1 MSVLS
6 RAAKAFRRSAPR
18 ADTDEG
24 GRDLLDDLL
33 ASQPANSEIAGAETG
48 HGSTNAG
55 RWLAR
60 LRAGLPDH
68 IPATT
73 AAAILLAAGAATLF
87 APLPGSSSPTGLSA
101 LTAAPVPK
109 PSDTAPQ
116 PDQDLVNADI
126 AAVAAAQLSA
136 DDTQA
141 EVTQAE
147 AAREAA
153 AALQT
158 KADDA
163 QSAADSASSSDT
175 SYTVTGD
182 QSTVDYDKQALQ
194 GAQDS
199 PKSAQDMLA
208 LDQQYG
214 LDTSYDTQAVADA
227 RTAIKD
233 AQTTLDTDTVQLAAD
248 QSAAN
253 SATATAKSQQATADA
268 LAGQAKGAQ
277 TKADAKLSDAQ
288 NSADAAATALS
299 SAQTTQTQHQQS
311 DAAVSAEW
319 HHQHRMAVFAVK
331 ARNTTMADY
340 RTAAAKNVTVGGAL
354 AASSVILIMLDV
366 LPRRRGSR
374 GEREA

>member
-1 MSVLS
+1 MSVLV
-6 RAAKAFRRSAPR
+6 PGGEGVPPLCPP

-24 GRDLLDDLL
+24 GRDLLDDLI
-33 ASQPANSEIAGAETG
+33 ASQPADSGIAGAETG

-158 KADDA
+158 E
-163 QSAADSASSSDT
+163 
-175 SYTVTGD
+175 G
-182 QSTVDYDKQALQ
+182 
-194 GAQDS
+194 
-199 PKSAQDMLA
+199 
-208 LDQQYG
+208 
-214 LDTSYDTQAVADA
+214 
-227 RTAIKD
+227 RRR
-233 AQTTLDTDTVQLAAD
+233 
-248 QSAAN
+248 
-253 SATATAKSQQATADA
+253 
-268 LAGQAKGAQ
+268 
-277 TKADAKLSDAQ
+277 
-288 NSADAAATALS
+288 
-299 SAQTTQTQHQQS
+299 
-311 DAAVSAEW
+311 AVS
-319 HHQHRMAVFAVK
+319 
-331 ARNTTMADY
+331 
-340 RTAAAKNVTVGGAL
+340 
-354 AASSVILIMLDV
+354 
-366 LPRRRGSR
+366 RRQRQQ
-374 GEREA
+374 